1 MRWTSETLQNARGI
15 VFIVIGALVVAAYV
29 ISRS

>member
-15 VFIVIGALVVAAYV
+15 VFVVVGVLVLIAFVV
-29 ISRS
+29 SRL